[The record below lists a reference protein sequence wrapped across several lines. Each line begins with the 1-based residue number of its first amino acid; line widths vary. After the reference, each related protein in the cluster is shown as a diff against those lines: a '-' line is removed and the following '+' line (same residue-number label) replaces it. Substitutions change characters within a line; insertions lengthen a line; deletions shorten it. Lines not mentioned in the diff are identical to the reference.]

1 MANQL
6 SDLDRTKRAVA
17 ALVTCVVTTLNETE
31 PSFQERFLANLDK
44 AYCKFQDDTGDDVI
58 QELELLSWTRR
69 VTRSP
74 GGVPSGLQ
82 EKAPLR
88 TGLEVMGV
96 VQITTIAACQIGAAV
111 L

>member
-44 AYCKFQDDTGDDVI
+44 AYCKFRDDTGDDVI
-58 QELELLSWTRR
+58 QELELLSWTR
-69 VTRSP
+69 S
-74 GGVPSGLQ
+74 L
-82 EKAPLR
+82 L
-88 TGLEVMGV
+88 TGFDHIRGQGKPFL
-96 VQITTIAACQIGAAV
+96 AA
-111 L
+111 

>member
-44 AYCKFQDDTGDDVI
+44 AYCKFQ
-58 QELELLSWTRR
+58 TRPKER
-69 VTRSP
+69 GRLVACRASCK
-74 GGVPSGLQ
+74 
-82 EKAPLR
+82 EKAR
-88 TGLEVMGV
+88 HRRWGFEVLEV
-96 VQITTIAACQIGAAV
+96 VQITTIACQIGAAV